1 MFRIVL
7 MLLILSPCS
16 AFAISTLEVEYAFTS
31 PEESVVESYN
41 LYMDGAEVCN
51 TTDIL
56 DDRFECDIEV
66 PAGVSFFTLSAVFAD
81 DTESPQSPAYRWYT
95 HKKMFLRVAGALIKI
110 KSDND

>member
-1 MFRIVL
+1 MFRIGL

-16 AFAISTLEVEYAFTS
+16 AFAISTLEVEYAFTA
-31 PEESVVESYN
+31 PEESVVESYK
-41 LYMDGAEVCN
+41 LYMDGAIVCT
-51 TTDIL
+51 TTDIA